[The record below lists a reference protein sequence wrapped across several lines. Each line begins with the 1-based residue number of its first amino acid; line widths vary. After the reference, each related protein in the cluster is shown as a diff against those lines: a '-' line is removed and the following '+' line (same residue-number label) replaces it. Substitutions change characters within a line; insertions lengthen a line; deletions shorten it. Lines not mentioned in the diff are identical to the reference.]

1 MERKVRI
8 ISISGQPVSGK
19 STTINKITELLKL
32 EGIKEEDIHV
42 VSVGNNF
49 RAYFNKIMDLAS
61 NLKNKTLEEL
71 KDTSV
76 DAELKQLC
84 SNEVNRKKLKQALVN
99 LIMSD
104 FDFDK
109 FDIEKANNSDKL
121 KEIRDIID
129 TIVDT
134 KVTELG
140 KEAIKNN
147 RENEVWIMDSR
158 LAFSNI
164 PESFAVRLTIRDD
177 VAGKRLF
184 AGSAQRGKE
193 DNAYATVE
201 EAMEKTIKR
210 GQGEEKR
217 YKERYGVELS
227 NEDNYNLIIDT
238 SFSNVDDIA
247 KTILKC
253 EERERQG
260 KYYGKRWT
268 SPKTLLPIQR
278 MSETFD
284 RENAE
289 ILEKLEDRISK
300 NGFDVSEEVEIF
312 VHDGRKYLNDGNHRV
327 VVLANHGETM
337 IPYEER
343 KYSVTASE
351 AYSEEMT
358 LENLVMFTN
367 IFRKYSPDFSYE
379 DIYPGITEIAVKNQL
394 KERYTYQYLRML
406 QENDEE
412 KLNEYIIQ
420 LEKQKKYVSGHGE
433 KETDLER

>member
-19 STTINKITELLKL
+19 STAINKMTELLK
-32 EGIKEEDIHV
+32 EKGIKEEDIHV

-61 NLKNKTLEEL
+61 DLKSKSIEEL

-76 DAELKQLC
+76 DEELKQLC
-84 SNEVNRKKLKQALVN
+84 SNENYRKRLKQALVN

-121 KEIRDIID
+121 KEIRDVID

-164 PESFAVRLTIRDD
+164 PESFAVRLTVRDD

-184 AGSAQRGKE
+184 EATTQRGKE
-193 DNAYATVE
+193 DSGYASVE
-201 EAMEKTIKR
+201 EAMEKVIKR

-247 KTILKC
+247 KTILTC
-253 EERERQG
+253 EECERSG

-268 SPKTLLPIQR
+268 SPKTLLPTQR
-278 MSETFD
+278 SAETFD
-284 RENAE
+284 RGNEEYIE
-289 ILEKLEDRISK
+289 ILKKDVTE
-300 NGFDVSEEVEIF
+300 NGYAPSSEVEIF
-312 VHDGRKYLNDGNHRV
+312 EYEGRKYLNDGNHRV
-327 VVLANHGETM
+327 AVLAELGNTM
-337 IPYEER
+337 IPYEVN
-343 KYSVTASE
+343 KFSAFACK

-358 LENLVMFTN
+358 LDKLCTYTN
-367 IFRKYSPDFSYE
+367 IFRKNDKSFSYE
-379 DIYPGITEIAVKNQL
+379 DIYPGIVDIAEKNSMN
-394 KERYTYQYLRML
+394 ERYVKQYLRMVK
-406 QENDEE
+406 ENNPEE
-412 KLNEYIIQ
+412 YYKMLDHIK
-420 LEKQKKYVSGHGE
+420 KQKEHVIKA
-433 KETDLER
+433 KEIEER

>member
-19 STTINKITELLKL
+19 STAINKMTELLK
-32 EGIKEEDIHV
+32 EKGIKEEDIHV

-49 RAYFNKIMDLAS
+49 RAYFNKIMDLARD
-61 NLKNKTLEEL
+61 LKSKSIEEL
-71 KDTSV
+71 KDASV
-76 DAELKQLC
+76 DEDLKQLC
-84 SNEVNRKKLKQALVN
+84 SNEDYRKRLKQALIN

-121 KEIRDIID
+121 KEIRDVID

-164 PESFAVRLTIRDD
+164 PESFAVRLTVRDD
-177 VAGKRLF
+177 VAGKRLYE
-184 AGSAQRGKE
+184 GAQNRGKE
-193 DNAYATVE
+193 DNGYSSVE

-227 NEDNYNLIIDT
+227 NENNYNLIIDT

-247 KTILKC
+247 KTILQC
-253 EERERQG
+253 EELERQG
-260 KYYGKRWT
+260 KFYGKKWT
-268 SPKTLLPIQR
+268 NPKTLLPTQR
-278 MSETFD
+278 LCETYD
-284 RENAE
+284 RGNEEYLEELKNAV
-289 ILEKLEDRISK
+289 IK
-300 NGFDVSEEVEIF
+300 NGYFPSSEVEIF
-312 VHDGRKYLNDGNHRV
+312 EYEGRKYLNDGNHRV
-327 VVLANHGETM
+327 AVLAELGNTM
-337 IPYEER
+337 IPYVVND
-343 KYSVTASE
+343 YSTSECE
-351 AYSEEMT
+351 AYSKEMT
-358 LENLVMFTN
+358 LEKLVGNTVIYKKGDSN
-367 IFRKYSPDFSYE
+367 FSFE
-379 DIYPGITEIAVKNQL
+379 DIYPGVTEIATQNQMN
-394 KERYTYQYLRML
+394 ERYTRQYIRTIK
-406 QENDEE
+406 ENDIDKYNDYLKTIEE
-412 KLNEYIIQ
+412 Y
-420 LEKQKKYVSGHGE
+420 KKYVSGHEE
-433 KETDLER
+433 KDEER